1 MKLNNNF
8 FSSWDGTSI
17 IYRSWNQ
24 GPNTK
29 GIVLLLHRGH
39 EHSGRMESMAEFFVE
54 DNYTVYAW
62 DARGNGLSEGA
73 RDDAESFSVFAKDF
87 QCFVDL
93 IIQETQRPSQD
104 IFLIASSMGA
114 VIAASWVHD
123 YAPSIRGMI
132 LATPAF
138 NIRLYMPFAIPMLT
152 FLRQFSLLPKI
163 TSYVKSKVLTHDRAE
178 QAIYNQDPLISGSI
192 ATDLLI
198 DTYQTGQRIIDDAD
212 AINTPT
218 LVLCAGKDWVVS
230 RSAQRKFYNK
240 LSSTKKQWVYFP
252 DLFHAIFHED
262 KKQAVFETCQ
272 HFMNDCFSQ
281 PHVDV
286 DNSESHKY
294 GHSKDKMESFL
305 LPSLNPLYP
314 ITKLVLSSIGR
325 LSHSIQLGLKYGFD
339 SGRSLDNIY
348 TNEAKG
354 KSVIGKMID
363 RIYLDSPGWK
373 GIRCRKKLIL
383 SLLTKYIGTTK
394 PFHVLD
400 IASGNG
406 RYLFDLMQSN
416 SMTSVEMRDF
426 DEGNVGIMASKI
438 KGLALDS
445 RATAIQSDAFSLA
458 SYKDKEIYDFS
469 VASGI
474 FELFS
479 DNQLIST
486 ALEGIVSQ
494 LKPGG
499 YFLYTNQPW
508 HPQQEFIART
518 LNNHQGKPWIMR
530 CRSQSEMDNLIKK
543 SGLEKID
550 MGIDPSGIFT
560 VSIAQKRV
568 TN

>member
-1 MKLNNNF
+1 MELENSC
-8 FSSWDGTSI
+8 FSSWDGTNI

-24 GPNTK
+24 VPNTK
-29 GIVLLLHRGH
+29 GVVLLLHRGH

-54 DNYTVYAW
+54 DNYTVFAW

-73 RDDAESFSVFAKDF
+73 RDDAESFSVFAKDL

-93 IIQETQRPSQD
+93 IIQKTQRPSQD
-104 IFLIASSMGA
+104 IFLVASSMGA

-138 NIRLYMPFAIPMLT
+138 NIRLYVPFAIPMLI

-163 TSYVKSKVLTHDRAE
+163 TSYVKSKVLTHDRVE

-192 ATDLLI
+192 STDLLI

-240 LSSTKKQWVYFP
+240 LSSTKKQWAYFS
-252 DLFHAIFHED
+252 DLYHAIFHED
-262 KKQAVFETCQ
+262 KKQDVFETCL
-272 HFMNDCFSQ
+272 HFMNDCFLQ
-281 PHVDV
+281 PHVEV
-286 DNSESHKY
+286 DYSESHKY
-294 GHSKDKMESFL
+294 GHSKDKMESFF

-314 ITKLVLSSIGR
+314 ITKSVLSSIGR
-325 LSHSIQLGLKYGFD
+325 LSQSIRTGLEYGFD
-339 SGRSLDNIY
+339 SGRSLDNVY
-348 TNEAKG
+348 TNKAEG
-354 KSVIGKMID
+354 KFIIGKMID
-363 RIYLDSPGWK
+363 RVYLDSPGWK
-373 GIRCRKKLIL
+373 GIRYRKSLIL
-383 SLLTKYIGTTK
+383 ALLTKYTEAK
-394 PFHVLD
+394 RPFHVLD

-426 DEGNVGIMASKI
+426 DEGNVDIMTSKI
-438 KGLALDS
+438 KELTLDS
-445 RATAIQSDAFSLA
+445 RATAIQADAFSLD
-458 SYKDKEIYDFS
+458 SYKEKDIYDFS
-469 VASGI
+469 VASGL

-479 DNQLIST
+479 DNSLINT

-494 LKPGG
+494 LRPGG
-499 YFLYTNQPW
+499 YLLYTNQPW

-518 LNNHQGKPWIMR
+518 LNNHRGEPWVMR
-530 CRSQSEMDNLIKK
+530 CRSQSEMDSLIKK

-550 MGIDPSGIFT
+550 MSIDPSGIFT
-560 VSIAQKRV
+560 VSIAQKR
-568 TN
+568 TDH